1 MPPGGISDLLRYA
14 CNFCRKGGQGRT
26 GEPRV
31 LCSEAHLAMGAVT
44 VDSEPEMLAAYADAM
59 LAAVGQPICGRD
71 DEGTRP
77 AGLSLPRVT
86 ARNHVSW
93 LAGFGR
99 ARQGEDPCT
108 GRGSYGRDRPH
119 QAPL

>member
-1 MPPGGISDLLRYA
+1 M
-14 CNFCRKGGQGRT
+14 
-26 GEPRV
+26 

-59 LAAVGQPICGRD
+59 PAAVGQPICGRD
-71 DEGTRP
+71 DEGTRS
-77 AGLSLPRVT
+77 AGLSPPRVT

-108 GRGSYGRDRPH
+108 GQGSYGRDRPPE
-119 QAPL
+119 APLWTLGPACRESAPISRQRIR